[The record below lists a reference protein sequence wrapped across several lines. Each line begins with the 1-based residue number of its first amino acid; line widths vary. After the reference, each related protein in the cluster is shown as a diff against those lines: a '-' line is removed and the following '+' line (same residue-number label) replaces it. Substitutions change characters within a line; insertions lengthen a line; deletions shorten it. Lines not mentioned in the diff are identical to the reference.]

1 MTEPRKAITEPRK
14 VMTEPRGTLTEAR
27 ADLVSGWPARQAAR
41 LVQLGSRHPRAV
53 ELAVCLVIAAASV
66 IGLAVQH
73 RLTPVTLA
81 FCAGL
86 CGPLLLHR
94 HSAIA
99 TFGAIAAVALAQW
112 LTSGPQLADA
122 ALLVAFYWVAL
133 EGSLAELGVA
143 AATLELGAVLAALR
157 WSSEPVKIWIGL
169 SGLAA
174 ASGGLGVTIRQRRAL
189 LVSLGE
195 RAARLEFERDQEG
208 RLGAVA
214 ERARIAR
221 EMHDIVAHNLSVMIA
236 LAEGASYTMETS
248 PGRAAQA
255 VRRISMTGREA
266 LLEMRRLLG
275 VLRDD
280 TASQPLEPQPGL
292 GQLDDLLARV
302 QAAGVA
308 VTMELSGNPDEL
320 AEGVQLA
327 VYRVAQEALTN
338 TLKHAERPTSAHLA
352 LSCAPGLVELEV
364 TNTGPPLSRRR
375 PETGPGGGRGL
386 RGMRERAAAYGGHLE
401 VGPRPKGG
409 WRVWLDLRP
418 DTKTGA
424 PAHEAAP
431 PYTPG
436 PLPVASVAAGSLVP
450 RSVEPDGF
458 AVPSVAPRSVE
469 ADTIEDGSPAR

>member
-169 SGLAA
+169 VGSG
-174 ASGGLGVTIRQRRAL
+174 
-189 LVSLGE
+189 
-195 RAARLEFERDQEG
+195 G
-208 RLGAVA
+208 RLGWPGC
-214 ERARIAR
+214 
-221 EMHDIVAHNLSVMIA
+221 HDPS
-236 LAEGASYTMETS
+236 TS
-248 PGRAAQA
+248 G
-255 VRRISMTGREA
+255 
-266 LLEMRRLLG
+266 
-275 VLRDD
+275 
-280 TASQPLEPQPGL
+280 
-292 GQLDDLLARV
+292 
-302 QAAGVA
+302 AAGVA
-308 VTMELSGNPDEL
+308 AGAGRETRIR
-320 AEGVQLA
+320 A
-327 VYRVAQEALTN
+327 
-338 TLKHAERPTSAHLA
+338 RPGGT
-352 LSCAPGLVELEV
+352 P
-364 TNTGPPLSRRR
+364 R
-375 PETGPGGGRGL
+375 GGRGAGPDCTGDARH
-386 RGMRERAAAYGGHLE
+386 RGPQPERDDRAGRGRELHDGDQPGAGRPGGAADLDDRPRGAPRDAPVARGPARRYGLPAARAPAGARPAGRSPGARAGSRRGGH
-401 VGPRPKGG
+401 
-409 WRVWLDLRP
+409 D
-418 DTKTGA
+418 GA
-424 PAHEAAP
+424 FRE
-431 PYTPG
+431 PG
-436 PLPVASVAAGSLVP
+436 
-450 RSVEPDGF
+450 
-458 AVPSVAPRSVE
+458 
-469 ADTIEDGSPAR
+469 